1 MGKTSAPRHQAST
14 SRVLLRILVI
24 TGSERDAERWK
35 KVMVQ
40 AGLGAEFRRAA
51 SVSAFRQALAE
62 GEWDAAVAAYPLTGF
77 DLRSAIGEWERRG
90 RGRPFVLVSDVKAVD
105 ASALLEAGVQE
116 VVDRNDLSRL
126 PRALEHGLAEAVV
139 LREQG
144 HRAAALS
151 RLARAVEQ
159 GPVSIMITDTAGN
172 IEYVNRKFVQITGY
186 EAEEV
191 LGRNASILK
200 SGYTPPDEYRQL
212 WQTIR
217 DGGEWRGEF
226 RNCRKDGR
234 YYWASVCIVPVR
246 DAEGT
251 ITHFLSIEEDVSET
265 HAAAQRVWLQANYDE
280 LTALPNRNLFMDRLG
295 QALAKAA
302 RGSRMVGL
310 MYLDLDRFKTVND
323 TLGHEAGDEL
333 LRQAARRLVY
343 CVRESDTVS
352 RLGGDEFT
360 VVLPDLGNERAVV
373 IVATKIL
380 EAISQ
385 PFVVAGREAYVSASI
400 GITLYPSD
408 GPDSQGL
415 LRNADSAMYQAKEA
429 GRNTYRFFTQEM
441 NNQALERAEIENDL
455 RRAVEDQRLSLAYQP
470 IIQLDTGNIVC
481 AEALLRWDRP
491 GVGKIPA
498 ERFMSVAEET
508 GLIQPIGEW
517 ALRTAC
523 AQMASWSHPRLG
535 GLRLSVNLSALQC
548 RSPTCTDV
556 VRRALAESGLSGQR
570 LTLEIKEGLFMGE
583 DGGRADALQGLRD
596 LGVRLSV
603 DDFGTGYASLSY
615 LKRFPVDTLK
625 IDRSFVRR
633 ITRDP
638 EDQALCRA
646 IIALAH
652 TLRLNVVAEG
662 VEAAEQLDLLRAWE
676 CDLAQGRL
684 LSPPLPP
691 GDFEAFVRSA

>member
-1 MGKTSAPRHQAST
+1 MAKASAPRRKAWT
-14 SRVLLRILVI
+14 SRVLLRILVV

-35 KVMVQ
+35 KVLVQ
-40 AGLGAEFRRAA
+40 AGLGAEFRRVA
-51 SVSAFRQALAE
+51 SVSTFRQALAE

-77 DLRSAIGEWERRG
+77 DLAGAIGEWERRG
-90 RGRPFVLVSDVKAVD
+90 RERPFVLVSDVKAVD
-105 ASALLEAGVQE
+105 ASALLEGGAQD

-126 PRALEHGLAEAVV
+126 PKALERGLAEAVV
-139 LREQG
+139 PRERG
-144 HRAAALS
+144 DRDASLA

-159 GPVSIMITDTAGN
+159 GPFSVMITDTAGN

-200 SGYTPPDEYRQL
+200 SGYTSPEEYRRL
-212 WQTIR
+212 WTTIR

-226 RNCRKDGR
+226 RNCRKDGE

-246 DAEGT
+246 DADGT
-251 ITHFLSIEEDVSET
+251 ITHFLSIEEDITET
-265 HAAAQRVWLQANYDE
+265 HAAAQRVWRQANYDE

-295 QALAKAA
+295 QALANAA

-310 MYLDLDRFKTVND
+310 MYLDLDHFKTVND

-333 LRQAARRLVY
+333 LRQAARRLAY

-400 GITLYPSD
+400 GITLYPTD
-408 GPDSQGL
+408 GADPQGL
-415 LRNADSAMYQAKEA
+415 LRNADSAMYRAKEA
-429 GRNTYRFFTQEM
+429 GRNAYRFFTQEM
-441 NNQALERAEIENDL
+441 NVQALERAGIEKDL
-455 RRAVEDQRLSLAYQP
+455 RLAIEDQRLSLAYQP
-470 IIQLDTGNIVC
+470 IIHLNTRTIVC

-491 GVGKIPA
+491 DEGEIPA

-517 ALRTAC
+517 ALHTAC
-523 AQMASWSHPRLG
+523 AQMASWIHPRLQA
-535 GLRLSVNLSALQC
+535 LRLSVNLSAVQC
-548 RSPTCTDV
+548 QSPTCTDV
-556 VRRALAESGLSGQR
+556 VRRALAESGLSGER
-570 LTLEIKEGLFMGE
+570 LALEIKEGLFIGE
-583 DGGRADALQGLRD
+583 GGGRADALQGLQD

-603 DDFGTGYASLSY
+603 DNFGTGYASLSY

-625 IDRSFVRR
+625 IDGSFVRR

-638 EDQALCRA
+638 EDQALCKA

-662 VEAAEQLDLLRAWE
+662 VETTEQLNLLRAWE
-676 CDLAQGRL
+676 CDLVQGRL

-691 GDFEAFVRSA
+691 HEFEAFVRSA